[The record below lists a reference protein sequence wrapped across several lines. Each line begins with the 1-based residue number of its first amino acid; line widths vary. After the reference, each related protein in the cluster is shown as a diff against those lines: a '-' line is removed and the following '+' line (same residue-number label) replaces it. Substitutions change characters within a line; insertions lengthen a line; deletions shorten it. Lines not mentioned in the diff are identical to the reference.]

1 MFCPSQPAA
10 APFHTAIRLALWG
23 TLACA
28 ATAHAAPPLGLQS
41 IAHTVVLGDTLERL
55 ALHYLGDARRWHLLQ
70 TSNRVADPRRLQP
83 GSVLRIPTRL
93 LPTSSATVEFVHG
106 SVTRKT
112 PDGTALVQPG
122 QVLEEGAA
130 LESGQDSFVAV
141 RLADGSVVRVQAQ
154 SEVQLQQ
161 LRRRGRAGSLQ
172 SVLEMHRGSVETSV
186 PNQDKTPRYLEIRTP
201 SASTSVRGTR
211 FDVRLTPEGK
221 TATAVVEGTVAVQAR
236 DAGQSSAGALLKP
249 GQGVAVS
256 AEGQVGTPRALLPM
270 PDLSGVPEALHDA
283 ALLNLP
289 LPALGE
295 ATKWQVEIAQDPQF
309 TQVLRQG
316 SFSAP
321 MATWPVLADGLYQ
334 LRVRGVD
341 AEGIPG
347 YATQRPLRIKTRP
360 IPPLAQSPA
369 PGAILAQDQAELRC
383 TEVPGVR
390 WYHLQVAREEG
401 FQDVQ
406 ASAERQDECRLPLAG
421 LALGRYY
428 WRAAS
433 VQQLADGSAD
443 HGPFSP
449 VQPFAI
455 EARPAAVDA
464 LAEQGGGANLAL
476 HWTALPGQTFRLL
489 LTRDPEGTQGVADEI
504 LEHPAWSA
512 QGLPPGTYYVRIQ
525 VKSASGLQSE
535 FSPPRKISVNHSVL
549 DGSGLPLRTLSGT
562 AIQSP

>member
-1 MFCPSQPAA
+1 
-10 APFHTAIRLALWG
+10 
-23 TLACA
+23 
-28 ATAHAAPPLGLQS
+28 
-41 IAHTVVLGDTLERL
+41 
-55 ALHYLGDARRWHLLQ
+55 
-70 TSNRVADPRRLQP
+70 
-83 GSVLRIPTRL
+83 
-93 LPTSSATVEFVHG
+93 
-106 SVTRKT
+106 
-112 PDGTALVQPG
+112 
-122 QVLEEGAA
+122 
-130 LESGQDSFVAV
+130 
-141 RLADGSVVRVQAQ
+141 
-154 SEVQLQQ
+154 
-161 LRRRGRAGSLQ
+161 
-172 SVLEMHRGSVETSV
+172 
-186 PNQDKTPRYLEIRTP
+186 
-201 SASTSVRGTR
+201 
-211 FDVRLTPEGK
+211 
-221 TATAVVEGTVAVQAR
+221 
-236 DAGQSSAGALLKP
+236 
-249 GQGVAVS
+249 
-256 AEGQVGTPRALLPM
+256 M

-464 LAEQGGGANLAL
+464 G
-476 HWTALPGQTFRLL
+476 TALDCAARTNIPAAAHTGSGRHARRCRRNPGAPSLVCPGAAPWYLLRAHPGQVRFRSAK
-489 LTRDPEGTQGVADEI
+489 RI
-504 LEHPAWSA
+504 LATTKNQRE
-512 QGLPPGTYYVRIQ
+512 
-525 VKSASGLQSE
+525 
-535 FSPPRKISVNHSVL
+535 
-549 DGSGLPLRTLSGT
+549 PLG
-562 AIQSP
+562 A